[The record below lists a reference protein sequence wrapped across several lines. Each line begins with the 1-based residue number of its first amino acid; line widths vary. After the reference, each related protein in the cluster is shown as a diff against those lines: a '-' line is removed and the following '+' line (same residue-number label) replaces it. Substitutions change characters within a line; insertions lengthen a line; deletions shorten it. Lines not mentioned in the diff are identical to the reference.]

1 MEGEEGKERERRSR
15 EKTKRERRGRE
26 MRGKKRC
33 GKCTESTI
41 RTCGLK
47 SKFHIYQF

>member
-33 GKCTESTI
+33 GKCIEFII
-41 RTCGLK
+41 RICGLK
-47 SKFHIYQF
+47 FKFYIY